1 MPKLTMTLLEV
12 YYAMREAGIR
22 SSPMRISAGI
32 ESGAYPFGRV
42 VSKGPNGKRTLEIY
56 RVDFLNWLKTKMPEE
71 TIASITNSCTEI
83 VQSEAN
89 TENRPEC

>member
-22 SSPMRISAGI
+22 SSPTRISAGI

-42 VSKGPNGKRTLEIY
+42 VCVGPSGKRTLEIY
-56 RVDFLNWLKTKMPEE
+56 RVDFMAWLQTKIPKEE
-71 TIASITNSCTEI
+71 T
-83 VQSEAN
+83 
-89 TENRPEC
+89 P